1 MTGLVIVLF
10 GLLLGSFLNVCI
22 YRLPRGLSVVH
33 PGSSCPY
40 CRHAISAWENI
51 PLCSFLFLGGRC
63 RACREPISWR
73 YPFVEAL
80 AGAAFYWS
88 FHRYGGS
95 AEFLRI
101 AFFLVAI
108 LGLISTDWDLQQL
121 PDEITLGGLGVGLA
135 FGAWRSWAM
144 PTGPGIT
151 FVSAL
156 IGAVVGGGIL
166 WVLGEGYFRLRGREG
181 MGLGDVKMMAFV
193 GAFIGWQ
200 LTLITL
206 ALAAIVGSVVGVA
219 LAAVVF
225 VRRVAR
231 GRRRSRGW
239 GEAVRRSRESV
250 AVFFAWRALP
260 FGVFLGAMAVVS
272 WSWGATLWHWYA
284 ARILR

>member
-33 PGSSCPY
+33 PGSSCPH

-51 PLCSFLFLGGRC
+51 PLCSFLLLGGRC
-63 RACREPISWR
+63 RSCRQRISWR
-73 YPFVEAL
+73 YPIIEAL
-80 AGAAFYWS
+80 SGIAFYWS
-88 FHRYGGS
+88 FYRYGGS

-101 AFFLVAI
+101 AFFFVAI
-108 LGLISTDWDLQQL
+108 LALISTDWDLQQL

-135 FGAWRSWAM
+135 FGAWRSLQA
-144 PTGPGIT
+144 PARAGIS
-151 FVSAL
+151 FEAAL

-166 WVLGEGYFRLRGREG
+166 WGVGEGYFRLRGREG
-181 MGLGDVKMMAFV
+181 MGLGDVKMMAFI

-219 LAAVVF
+219 LAAGVF
-225 VRRVAR
+225 FRRVLR
-231 GRRRSRGW
+231 GRKRCRSW
-239 GEAVRRSRESV
+239 GTAVRRSRESV
-250 AVFFAWRALP
+250 AVFFARRTLP

-272 WSWGATLWHWYA
+272 WAWGATLWSWYA
-284 ARILR
+284 GQLVR